1 MISGSVD
8 WLQLDI
14 TSSKK
19 KTNYATSTTLK
30 KLIHI
35 RGIDIPKKKNQKKFQ
50 ISRERKKKQRI
61 EARNFRIRLSQL
73 LDPVRNTITWCAQ
86 RGEGE
91 RERDSTASD
100 SCSQGIK
107 LS

>member
-35 RGIDIPKKKNQKKFQ
+35 RGIDIPKKKNQKKFKLVG
-50 ISRERKKKQRI
+50 RERKNRGLKP
-61 EARNFRIRLSQL
+61 ETSE
-73 LDPVRNTITWCAQ
+73 LDFPNC
-86 RGEGE
+86 
-91 RERDSTASD
+91 
-100 SCSQGIK
+100 
-107 LS
+107 